1 MTDLKST
8 KYQMSADDMRMIA
21 GGKRIEVVTSI
32 EYYKVPCPE
41 GFSVDSECYK
51 TIAHITIYNG
61 KKEVIGTRNDED

>member
-41 GFSVDSECYK
+41 GFSVDS
-51 TIAHITIYNG
+51 
-61 KKEVIGTRNDED
+61 